1 MVLNDATVSTGAL
14 AGEKL
19 TTTDIGKSKVCFRKG
34 FSSFITDESGSRKG
48 ASELSATLPG
58 ASIADSNTYS
68 MISYENLSRYNTHLH
83 HSR

>member
-14 AGEKL
+14 AGETR

-48 ASELSATLPG
+48 ASELYGTLPG

-68 MISYENLSRYNTHLH
+68 MISHIKIQ
-83 HSR
+83 HSFTPL

>member
-14 AGEKL
+14 AGEKR

-34 FSSFITDESGSRKG
+34 FSSFITDESGG
-48 ASELSATLPG
+48 ASETLPG

-68 MISYENLSRYNTHLH
+68 MISHIKVQ
-83 HSR
+83 HSFTPL

>member
-1 MVLNDATVSTGAL
+1 MVLNDATDAI
-14 AGEKL
+14 AGEKQ

-34 FSSFITDESGSRKG
+34 FSSFITDEPGSRKV

-68 MISYENLSRYNTHLH
+68 MISHIKIQ
-83 HSR
+83 HSFTPL